1 MARAKTE
8 EQHAQDA
15 KTTKALAKLQA
26 TPLSEAFA
34 PAPPDEKYATKPLP
48 DQEIVLNMEAKI
60 DVDAAQEIMREQE
73 PGDPNPADVTS
84 VEAIGKYMLGR
95 NLYDLA
101 SIVGGTI
108 THVVELV
115 VEVGKPQKYA
125 LVVEVNRPQ
134 SPPEHFVVVP
144 VNNFSNDPTTGS
156 FDIQKLEG

>member
-1 MARAKTE
+1 
-8 EQHAQDA
+8 
-15 KTTKALAKLQA
+15 
-26 TPLSEAFA
+26 
-34 PAPPDEKYATKPLP
+34 
-48 DQEIVLNMEAKI
+48 
-60 DVDAAQEIMREQE
+60 
-73 PGDPNPADVTS
+73 
-84 VEAIGKYMLGR
+84 MLGR